1 MQFLMNDSVEKLK
14 RYGDAGRRYGV
25 QEESLKK

>member
-1 MQFLMNDSVEKLK
+1 MNDSVEKLK